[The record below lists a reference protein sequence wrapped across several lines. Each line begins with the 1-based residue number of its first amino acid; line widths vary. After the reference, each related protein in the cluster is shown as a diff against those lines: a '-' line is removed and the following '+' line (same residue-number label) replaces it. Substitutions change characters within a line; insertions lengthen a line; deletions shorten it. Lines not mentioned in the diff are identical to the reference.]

1 MTKKATEP
9 KVDRRRFIA
18 GVAATGAA
26 GAVSVPEKAK
36 AAAPA
41 PSAVRPSL
49 AEQAAETKGTPQ
61 VWANPAGKPGS
72 DFMVDV
78 IKSLEI
84 DYITT
89 NPASSCRGLH
99 ESLNNYGTPMNQQP
113 ELLTVMHEETGTAMG
128 HGYFK
133 ATGKPLAGLYHGTVG
148 LQHAA
153 MAMYNAWCDRAPV
166 IVLIGNHLDATHRP
180 PGVPTAH
187 SALDPISVVRDFTKW
202 DDQPWSLQHFAE
214 SMVRAYKIC
223 MTPPTEPV
231 AISMDDQIQENAI
244 PEGTKLTIPKYTP
257 TAPPQGDSNAV
268 REAAR
273 LLANAENPVI
283 VTERCARTPEG
294 MALVAELAETVNAAV
309 VDLRARLNIA
319 NMHPCR
325 AGMGNIAEA
334 DVVLGLETT
343 NFFGVVNRF
352 YDNLESHVVP
362 RVRPGT
368 KLISIGVGDLY
379 IRANFQDFQR
389 LQPVDLSIGADA
401 QATLPALIE
410 AVKQEIPASR
420 QAAIEQRGER
430 RRIAHAEARQAS
442 REAAMHGWNAS
453 PISTARLAAEIWHQI
468 QGEDWAVMGDHLG
481 WTDQLW
487 NFDKHHQYIGGS
499 TGTGAGWGLPAAVGA
514 ALGHRKHGRLAINVQ
529 NDGDFM
535 YANGALWTA
544 AYHKIP
550 MLTIMNNNK
559 SYHQEVMHV
568 QRVSNWR
575 NRGIDRAYIGTEITN
590 PDIQYAALARSLG
603 CEGIDQI
610 TDPAD
615 LAPAIRRGIEIV
627 KAGGVCLIDV
637 HMQGR

>member
-1 MTKKATEP
+1 MTKKEHEP
-9 KVDRRRFIA
+9 RVDRRKFMA
-18 GVAATGAA
+18 GVAAAGAA
-26 GAVSVPEKAK
+26 GAVATPEKAK

-49 AEQAAETKGTPQ
+49 AEQAAESKGTPI
-61 VWANPAGKPGS
+61 VWGNPEGRPGS

-78 IKSLEI
+78 IKSLDI
-84 DYITT
+84 DYIVT

-99 ESLNNYGTPMNQQP
+99 ESLNNYGMNQNP
-113 ELLTVMHEETGTAMG
+113 ELLTVMHEESGAAMG

-133 ATGKPLAGLYHGTVG
+133 VTGKPLIGLYHGTVG
-148 LQHAA
+148 LQHAS
-153 MAMYNAWCDRAPV
+153 MALYNAWCDRAFV
-166 IVLIGNHLDATHRP
+166 ITLIGNHLDASHRP

-214 SMVRAYKIC
+214 SMVRAYKIGI
-223 MTPPTEPV
+223 TPPTEPV

-244 PEGTKLTIPKYTP
+244 PEGTRLTIPQYTP
-257 TAPPQGDSNAV
+257 TAPPQGDTNAV
-268 REAAR
+268 RDAAR
-273 LLANAENPVI
+273 MLANAEYPVI
-283 VTERCARTPEG
+283 VAERCARTPAG
-294 MALVAELAETVNAAV
+294 MALVAELAETLNAAV
-309 VDLRARLNIA
+309 VDQRARLNIP

-325 AGMGNIAEA
+325 AGLGEVARA

-343 NFFGVVNRF
+343 NFFGAVNRF
-352 YDNLESHVVP
+352 YDNLDSHSAP

-401 QATLPALIE
+401 EATLPALIE

-420 QAAIEQRGER
+420 RAAIEQRGEMR
-430 RRIAHAEARQAS
+430 RVAHAEARQAS
-442 REAAMHGWNAS
+442 REAAMHGWNSS
-453 PISTARLAAEIWHQI
+453 PITTARLAAEIWEQV
-468 QGEDWAVMGDHLG
+468 QGEDWAIMGDHLG

-487 NFDKHHQYIGGS
+487 NIEKHHQYIGGS

-514 ALGHRKHGRLAINVQ
+514 ALAHREHGRLAIDIQ

-550 MLTIMNNNK
+550 MLVIMNNNK

-568 QRVSNWR
+568 QRLSNWR
-575 NRGIDRAYIGTEITN
+575 NRGIDTAYIGTEIRN
-590 PDIQYAALARSLG
+590 PDIQYAMLARSLG

-610 TDPAD
+610 TDPSD
-615 LAPAIRRGIEIV
+615 LAPAIRRGIEIQ
-627 KAGGVCLIDV
+627 KAGGICLIDV